1 MDACAAL
8 RLIGTN
14 ISPALGFFDTPAV
27 NLATATPLAGAPPTP
42 IPAGIYD
49 AGIVYK
55 PGSANL
61 HCLNGS
67 SISPSAF
74 LVQVWACHQGAI
86 HSSTTASKSL
96 HSLGPIGCTRVSS
109 FIVAA
114 ILNAS

>member
-74 LVQVWACHQGAI
+74 LVQV
-86 HSSTTASKSL
+86 
-96 HSLGPIGCTRVSS
+96 GPVTRVL
-109 FIVAA
+109 FIVAPQRPRA
-114 ILNAS
+114 CTPWDQLAVREYQASL